1 MMGRT
6 HLAAGAAGGMI
17 AAAIS
22 GTPWL
27 PCLLAGMAGGLLPDL
42 DTPTSSLG
50 RKTRPL
56 SNLMC
61 KLFGHRG
68 GTHSLLFMMAV
79 ALGGG
84 LISDEV
90 GFAAALGVLSHI
102 LTDAISFSGQKPYLS
117 IRGAGVP
124 IAWPVSSRKIGIRL
138 IRLGGPVER
147 LLVAP
152 GSIVLAALFARGSGL

>member
-17 AAAIS
+17 AAAIT
-22 GTPWL
+22 GAPWIPL
-27 PCLLAGMAGGLLPDL
+27 LLAGMIGGLLPDL

-61 KLFGHRG
+61 KIFGHRG
-68 GTHSLLFMMAV
+68 GTHSLLFMAAIAMGA
-79 ALGGG
+79 GM
-84 LISDEV
+84 ISDEV
-90 GFAAALGVLSHI
+90 GLAAAMGVLSHI

-124 IAWPVSSRKIGIRL
+124 LAWPLSGRKIGIRL
-138 IRLGGPVER
+138 VRLGGPVER
-147 LLVAP
+147 MVVAP
-152 GSIVLAALFARGSGL
+152 GAIVIAALFARGHGL